1 MAEYEV
7 QEDLFTFES
16 GCLWDNSNP
25 DVGDSLK
32 VYYLPSDPGN
42 AIIKTPWSRLLL
54 DSDLGFAAILFLIAA
69 IASALIALAIRLG
82 LCCDC
87 IWE

>member
-16 GCLWDNSNP
+16 GCLYNDGNP

-32 VYYLPSDPGN
+32 VYYLPSDPGD
-42 AIIKTPWSRLLL
+42 AIIKTPW
-54 DSDLGFAAILFLIAA
+54 
-69 IASALIALAIRLG
+69 
-82 LCCDC
+82 
-87 IWE
+87 

>member
-25 DVGDSLK
+25 DVGDYLK
-32 VYYLPSDPGN
+32 VYYLPSDPGD
-42 AIIKTPWSRLLL
+42 AIIKTPWWRLEPNLSL
-54 DSDLGFAAILFLIAA
+54 ESLAILFMIAA
-69 IASALIALAIRLG
+69 IAYSQVALAIRLD
-82 LCCDC
+82 LCC
-87 IWE
+87 